1 MYEKDN
7 KTAKQQKGRLRTRT
21 FVFAI
26 SDMETGSG
34 NSTLEAFCE
43 AHNVLSVVFNESK
56 GKLIYVL
63 IYKD

>member
-1 MYEKDN
+1 MNHNEK
-7 KTAKQQKGRLRTRT
+7 KSLRPQKGGLRTRT
-21 FVFAI
+21 FVFPI
-26 SDMETGSG
+26 SEMENGSG
-34 NSTLEAFCE
+34 NDTLEAFCE